1 MILRVENCWGM
12 EALANVAAK
21 KGAGELSDATTE
33 ESQRF
38 FGDQWTIKGSLGD
51 LYEGDTA
58 KPGIY
63 QGILSKSHLRFVM
76 EEINPKV

>member
-1 MILRVENCWGM
+1 M

-38 FGDQWTIKGSLGD
+38 FGDQWTIKGSS
-51 LYEGDTA
+51 
-58 KPGIY
+58 GIY